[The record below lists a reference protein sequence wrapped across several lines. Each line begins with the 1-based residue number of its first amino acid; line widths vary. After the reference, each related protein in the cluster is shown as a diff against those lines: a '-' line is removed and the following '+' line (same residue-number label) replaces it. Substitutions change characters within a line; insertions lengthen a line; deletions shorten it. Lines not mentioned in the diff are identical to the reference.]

1 VTKQTDL
8 VDEWWMEPGAG
19 DQSMEDEHGDFW
31 NDFLAN
37 AVDVNFTGKKILDF
51 GCNQGGLLRRIYQK
65 TKFREAVGVDLAVNS
80 VAVAN
85 DRKGVI
91 PVSYFAVKNLESID
105 RDFDY
110 AVSTAVIYLISDI
123 QEHAKEIFEHLKPG
137 GIYFAAHIDYV
148 TDPKYQYTRD
158 IIDSHAAIKS
168 APNNLDD
175 IVGAFESAGFKVYVK
190 RMIPSGYIPVPISA
204 ESHWYDSATNEIDY
218 WYNHRYSFRCVRA
231 GL

>member
-37 AVDVNFTGKKILDF
+37 AVDVDFTGKKILDF

-110 AVSTAVIYLISDI
+110 AVSTAVIYQTFRS
-123 QEHAKEIFEHLKPG
+123 
-137 GIYFAAHIDYV
+137 
-148 TDPKYQYTRD
+148 TPKKYSSILNQAVSTLLHTSTMSPTRN
-158 IIDSHAAIKS
+158 I
-168 APNNLDD
+168 NTL
-175 IVGAFESAGFKVYVK
+175 G
-190 RMIPSGYIPVPISA
+190 
-204 ESHWYDSATNEIDY
+204 T
-218 WYNHRYSFRCVRA
+218 
-231 GL
+231 